1 MRVIIYGDF
10 PGMNEFIKANR
21 TQHGKWNQG
30 NAMKQRD
37 QGIIMTQLPKRR
49 IKPPVWISY
58 TYYCPNRKKDLDNIS
73 GYFHKV
79 FQDALVARGIIPND
93 NWSCVKGFEDHFFV
107 DRNNPR
113 IEVEVTE
120 WNTHSI

>member
-1 MRVIIYGDF
+1 MMITIHGEF

-21 TQHGKWNQG
+21 TGHGKWNAG

-37 QGIIMTQLPKRR
+37 QNRIAAQIPKCRFD
-49 IKPPVWISY
+49 KPIWITY
-58 TYYCPNRKKDLDNIS
+58 RYYCPNKKKDLDNIS

-79 FQDALVARGIIPND
+79 FQDALVTRGVIHDDSWKYII
-93 NWSCVKGFEDHFFV
+93 GFKDEFFV

-120 WNTHSI
+120 KE